1 MAAPAAEDQK
11 KIYDAD
17 GNINL
22 SRFHHIPGD
31 TYGRYMFNVYGM
43 CWDTISKRFLTVNRS
58 SSLRAEIVDDDNPTL
73 YGVVTVLKA
82 LKLIFCH
89 AEPSAIPKDSEYREP
104 ILSAITFRKLKELG
118 KLVKFAPGYYL
129 DVDTKEGW
137 NASRMDIVVGFT
149 KGCCG
154 VAPEIRNLYRQ
165 KIRELKAKEPVEPV
179 EKEIL
184 TPQPKEDL
192 PVAPVTVE
200 PAPVVVEP
208 QRGYVSVKQQIT
220 EVLAV
225 VKDFCEK
232 QEITED
238 ITDDLLNNIKSR
250 ILCALSDSLSR

>member
-17 GNINL
+17 GNINR
-22 SRFHHIPGD
+22 SRFHHVPGD

-58 SSLRAEIVDDDNPTL
+58 SSLRVEIEDDDNPTL
-73 YGVVTVLKA
+73 YGVITVLKA

-89 AEPSAIPKDSEYREP
+89 AEPSAIPEDSEYREP

-129 DVDTKEGW
+129 NVDTKEVW
-137 NASRMDIVVGFT
+137 NASRMNIVVSFA
-149 KGCCG
+149 KSSCG
-154 VAPEIRNLYRQ
+154 VAPEIRDLYKQ
-165 KIRELKAKEPVEPV
+165 KIRELKAKEPVE
-179 EKEIL
+179 KEIL
-184 TPQPKEDL
+184 APQPKEEL

-200 PAPVVVEP
+200 STPVVVEP
-208 QRGYVSVKQQIT
+208 QHEYVSVKQQIT
-220 EVLAV
+220 DVLAV

-232 QEITED
+232 QEITDD